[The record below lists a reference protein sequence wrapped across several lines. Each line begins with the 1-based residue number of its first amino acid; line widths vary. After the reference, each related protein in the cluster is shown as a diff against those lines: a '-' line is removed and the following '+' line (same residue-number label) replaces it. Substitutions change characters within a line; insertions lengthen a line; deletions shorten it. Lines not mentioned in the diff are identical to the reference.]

1 MKHQGAFSRIVGF
14 VGKCFL
20 FSPPPPPSTFFVCFC
35 SNFRAIT
42 RLERLA
48 TQATSDFVTS
58 AFCVPTH
65 KNPQRHKIIYGMRPT
80 QRTIYQ
86 FEAFHSVMRIP
97 LLKFSKIPLAFL
109 VGISQP
115 LSNLHSVCNLFVT
128 MHL

>member
-1 MKHQGAFSRIVGF
+1 MYDQLLIQLLVSVS
-14 VGKCFL
+14 KCMDTAKEEIQFNL
-20 FSPPPPPSTFFVCFC
+20 LV
-35 SNFRAIT
+35 
-42 RLERLA
+42 
-48 TQATSDFVTS
+48 TSDFVTS

-115 LSNLHSVCNLFVT
+115 LSNLHSVCN
-128 MHL
+128 